1 MRKCRQRV
9 REPRAKSTS
18 ALGGAAL
25 GVLMTRAST
34 LAPFG
39 RSALRLFCACLLILS
54 VSSAFAQQ
62 GGAGG
67 HPAAPAPQPAPA
79 PPPKAPTDAPSS
91 NDPWDVNDVI
101 QRSNNKLASSVIG
114 EGDSCFLPPLNG
126 LLRSRVGIADLQA
139 PAKAQRQQEDGCAA
153 LRNRKIIQAEDHF
166 RKAVKQWPKYLAAWV
181 VLGQVLEAQRKT
193 GEAYDACSQPLT
205 TDSNYLP
212 AYLCLADIS
221 AHSKSWNTVLQLS
234 TRALEIDPTNDAV
247 AYDYN
252 AAANFNLHRLPE
264 AEKSALR
271 AVEIDTS
278 NTDPRVHF
286 LLAQI
291 YEAKGDRESE
301 AAQLREYLKYASDPN
316 DVAMLRRYLSE
327 LEKPNK

>member
-1 MRKCRQRV
+1 
-9 REPRAKSTS
+9 
-18 ALGGAAL
+18 
-25 GVLMTRAST
+25 MTRLST

-39 RSALRLFCACLLILS
+39 RSALKLFCACVLTLS
-54 VSSAFAQQ
+54 VSSSFAQQ
-62 GGAGG
+62 GGGT
-67 HPAAPAPQPAPA
+67 HPAPPPQAPSS
-79 PPPKAPTDAPSS
+79 PPPKAPTPPPPTDFPSAK
-91 NDPWDVNDVI
+91 NPWDQNELI
-101 QRSNNKLASSVIG
+101 QRSNNKLVSSMIA
-114 EGDSCFLPPLNG
+114 EGDNCFLPPLNG

-139 PAKAQRQQEDGCAA
+139 PSKAQRHLKDGCAA
-153 LRNRKIIQAEDHF
+153 LRNSKIIEAEVQL
-166 RKAVKQWPKYLAAWV
+166 RKAVKQWPKYSAAWV
-181 VLGQVLEAQRKT
+181 LLGQVLEAQQKT
-193 GEAYDACSQPLT
+193 DEAYGACSQPLA

-221 AHSKSWNTVLQLS
+221 AHSESWNKVLQLS

-252 AAANFNLHRLPE
+252 AAANFHLHRLPE

-271 AVEIDTS
+271 AAEIDKS
-278 NTDPRVHF
+278 NADPRLHF

-316 DVAMLRRYLSE
+316 DVAMVKRYLSE
-327 LEKPNK
+327 LETPTK